1 MSWAS
6 IANNQTVSFNNLQ
19 DAVNNGVFTL
29 KNTIPVST
37 EQTTASEAEFYVN
50 VIPIDKSATQL
61 VVKSNLVSLTTS
73 TTSTTT
79 TVACYRYELCA
90 NDGTGD
96 RNPYPYTYVNCVGT
110 PSSGSVVN
118 LDCNEICAAL
128 DSVDS
133 TSGSIF
139 ITELGTCATTTTTTT
154 TTYVFVGSSTPFTT
168 VAVSRGTGQYQLAG
182 NANFNV
188 NPWTQG
194 ALFRSDD
201 YGANWY
207 NTSLYG
213 FWNKVATSDDGQYM
227 LAVEYYGRAYKSSN
241 YGGSWTMINNFPF
254 PSIDNPYGFS
264 ALQIL
269 SFRGAALSLDGQFQV
284 ICTAEN
290 FYGRITISGSTIESY
305 YNTIF
310 VSNNYGATWTAN
322 EHQQNED
329 GLYSA
334 VAISANGQTVV
345 VAKGRSIFGIGSVLR
360 STDNGANWSQ
370 VSPNFPGNLVDI
382 AILADGSQ
390 AIAARYSNDY
400 YPYLLKSTDGGATW
414 SNVTGGGFS
423 AQEQWTDV
431 AINTIGSASAFAISS
446 TNSVSKYIQQVPGLL
461 SVSQLPSSGS
471 RRWKSLANSND
482 SQYVLGATT
491 AGLFKSSNS
500 GTTWSQ
506 VP

>member
-154 TTYVFVGSSTPFTT
+154 TTYVLVGLSTPFTT

-182 NANFNV
+182 NSNFNV

-241 YGGSWTMINNFPF
+241 YGGSWTIINNFPF
-254 PSIDNPYGFS
+254 PSINNPYGFS
-264 ALQIL
+264 ALQTL
-269 SFRGAALSLDGQFQV
+269 NFRGAALSGDGQFQV
-284 ICTAEN
+284 ISTAED
-290 FYGRITISGSTIESY
+290 FYGRVTISGSTIESY

-310 VSNNYGATWTAN
+310 VSNNYGVTWTAN
-322 EHQQNED
+322 DHELNQD
-329 GLYSA
+329 GLFNA
-334 VAISANGQTVV
+334 VAISANGQIVLAV
-345 VAKGRSIFGIGSVLR
+345 RGRSVFGIGNVQR

-370 VSPNFPGNLVDI
+370 VSPNVPGNLVDI

-390 AIAARYSNDY
+390 AIAARYSNNY
-400 YPYLLKSTDGGATW
+400 YPYLLASTNSGATW
-414 SNVTGGGFS
+414 SNVTGGGLT
-423 AQEQWTDV
+423 AQQQWQRV
-431 AINTIGSASAFAISS
+431 SISINGAADAFALPN
-446 TNSVSKYIQQVPGLL
+446 TNSSIMPKYSVPFLSTVILHTPLGSK
-461 SVSQLPSSGS
+461 
-471 RRWKSLANSND
+471 RWKAVANSN
-482 SQYVLGATT
+482 SGQYVLLGTT
-491 AGLFKSSNS
+491 AGLWRSSDQGANF
-500 GTTWSQ
+500 SQ

>member
-6 IANNQTVSFNNLQ
+6 IANNQCVSYNNLQ

-133 TSGSIF
+133 TSGAIV

-154 TTYVFVGSSTPFTT
+154 TTYVLVGLSSPFTT

-182 NANFNV
+182 RSNFSV
-188 NPWTQG
+188 NPWLEG
-194 ALFRSDD
+194 FLFRSDD

-213 FWNKVATSDDGQYM
+213 FWQKVATSDDGQYM
-227 LAVEYYGRAYKSSN
+227 LAVEYYGKAYRSSN
-241 YGGSWTMINNFPF
+241 YGGSWTEINNFPYPE
-254 PSIDNPYGFS
+254 PSNPYGFP
-264 ALQIL
+264 ALQTL
-269 SFRGAALSLDGQFQV
+269 NFRGAALSLDGQFQV
-284 ICTAEN
+284 ICTAED
-290 FYGRITISGSTIESY
+290 FYGKYTVSSTTFSVY
-305 YNTIF
+305 FNTIF

-322 EHQQNED
+322 ERQENQD
-329 GLYSA
+329 GTYNA

-345 VAKGRSIFGIGSVLR
+345 VATGRSFIGNGYVLR
-360 STDNGANWSQ
+360 STNNGVNWSQ

-382 AILADGSQ
+382 AILADGSH

-400 YPYLLKSTDGGATW
+400 LPYLLKSTDGGATW
-414 SNVTGGGFS
+414 SNILNGG

-431 AINTIGSASAFAISS
+431 AINTIGTASAFAISS
-446 TNSVSKYIQQVPGLL
+446 TNSASTYIQQVPGLL
-461 SVSQLPSSGS
+461 SVSQVPSSGS

-482 SQYVLGATT
+482 SQYILGATT